1 MPESMQAVCEKIVSL
16 DRAVRFAGMADGG
29 RVVASKYREG
39 LVPLLTEK
47 ESELSVVQ
55 STIRMMLRK
64 PLEEKL
70 GGMVYAFA
78 RYGNVKRA
86 TIPLRDSWTLLISF
100 DVESEHDSVIMTR
113 IIPLLQENS
122 LV

>member
-1 MPESMQAVCEKIVSL
+1 MPESMQAVCERIVSL
-16 DRAVRFAGMADGG
+16 DSTVRFAGMADGG
-29 RVVASKYREG
+29 KMVASKYRAG

-47 ESELSVVQ
+47 ESELSVIQ

-86 TIPLRDSWTLLISF
+86 TVPLQDSWTLLMSF
-100 DVESEHDSVIMTR
+100 DVESEHDSVIMTK
-113 IIPLLQENS
+113 IIPLLRENG